1 MNLKDRFLAALRNAL
16 SDEEVNAC
24 GEALYNS
31 LLSYLMGAVRGRL
44 AQVYSG
50 FEFHRDENNRL
61 VATRKFDL
69 DAGVLVQ
76 AMKLTSPEIKE
87 RPLDVVLK
95 DRQVQDVTLAMLVKI
110 IDVLNT
116 RSDVFCEVYAAP
128 YVGDFQYVDTKL
140 QAVAPLSFSISF
152 YIKRKVNDLLD
163 QNVPAGLLSLR
174 KQVIRLAHTRKEL
187 RASLLPLLL
196 R

>member
-1 MNLKDRFLAALRNAL
+1 MNLKIRFLAALHNTL
-16 SDEEVNAC
+16 SDEEVNEC

-31 LLSYLMGAVRGRL
+31 LLSYLMGTVRGRL

-50 FEFHRDENNRL
+50 FEFHKDENNRL

-110 IDVLNT
+110 IDVLN
-116 RSDVFCEVYAAP
+116 RSDMFCEMYAAP

-140 QAVAPLSFSISF
+140 QAVSPLSFSISF

-174 KQVIRLAHTRKEL
+174 KRVIRLAHTRNDL